1 MKYIVLY
8 VVVKIITYTKI
19 FILFTYLSF
28 FKIALA
34 DTKIIENGSIL
45 VKKLYS
51 EKEETL
57 VVNNSDKIYVC
68 SVIDKVSECV
78 LSRYILD

>member
-1 MKYIVLY
+1 M
-8 VVVKIITYTKI
+8 VKTLIYTKI
-19 FILFTYLSF
+19 FILFTYFSF
-28 FKIALA
+28 CKIALA

-51 EKEETL
+51 EKEETII
-57 VVNNSDKIYVC
+57 VNNSDKIYVC

>member
-51 EKEETL
+51 EKEETII
-57 VVNNSDKIYVC
+57 VNNSDKIYVC
-68 SVIDKVSECV
+68 SVIDKASECV
-78 LSRYILD
+78 LSKYILD